1 MAGGDFSQEAY
12 QALREAY
19 ANELV
24 TQEEAEIQGVSVMG
38 QSLSTETIPV
48 DSPWLDKVGLEQYPT
63 GKSAYADG
71 PQRTPEEVLEI
82 MRASVAKREAD
93 EDEAEEKETEEESMS
108 DEEVDNLIE
117 SILDDEDED
126 EDDTEES
133 EDGDSEEDDDDEDEE
148 SEAEETEPSAS
159 TETSEDDEEEDDD
172 EEGGSSEEGD
182 GPEDEESGS
191 GDVDELSPDDIA
203 AEIEAL
209 RAELDSLSFRPEEP
223 QDDE

>member
-19 ANELV
+19 ANEMV

-63 GKSAYADG
+63 GKSAYSDE

-82 MRASVAKREAD
+82 MRASVAKRDAEEAD
-93 EDEAEEKETEEESMS
+93 EVEKTEEDESMS

-117 SILDDEDED
+117 SILDDEDE
-126 EDDTEES
+126 TEGEK
-133 EDGDSEEDDDDEDEE
+133 
-148 SEAEETEPSAS
+148 
-159 TETSEDDEEEDDD
+159 EEEDDD
-172 EEGGSSEEGD
+172 SEETEEEGD
-182 GPEDEESGS
+182 DEEEEDDVEDETVEETDEPADEESVS
-191 GDVDELSPDDIA
+191 EEVEEVEEEMSPDDIA
-203 AEIEAL
+203 SEIEAL
-209 RAELDSLSFRPEEP
+209 RAELDAMTFRPEE
-223 QDDE
+223 QSDDE

>member
-19 ANELV
+19 ANEMV

-63 GKSAYADG
+63 GKSAYSDE

-82 MRASVAKREAD
+82 MRASVAKRDEEEAD
-93 EDEAEEKETEEESMS
+93 EVEETEEDESMS

-117 SILDDEDED
+117 SILDDEDD
-126 EDDTEES
+126 EE
-133 EDGDSEEDDDDEDEE
+133 EDGDDSEETDDEEDDEEEEED
-148 SEAEETEPSAS
+148 
-159 TETSEDDEEEDDD
+159 EDDEEEDEEDDGEEEDD
-172 EEGGSSEEGD
+172 ESDDEPEDDESDSEE
-182 GPEDEESGS
+182 
-191 GDVDELSPDDIA
+191 VDEMSPDDIA
-203 AEIEAL
+203 YEIEAL
-209 RAELDSLSFRPEEP
+209 RAELDAMTFRPEE
-223 QDDE
+223 QSDDE

>member
-19 ANELV
+19 ANEMV

-63 GKSAYADG
+63 GKSAYSDE

-82 MRASVAKREAD
+82 MRASVAKRDEEEAD
-93 EDEAEEKETEEESMS
+93 EVEETEEDESMS

-117 SILDDEDED
+117 SILDDEDE
-126 EDDTEES
+126 TEEGK
-133 EDGDSEEDDDDEDEE
+133 EEEGDSEETEEEESDEEEEEDSEDEE
-148 SEAEETEPSAS
+148 
-159 TETSEDDEEEDDD
+159 EDDGEEEDDD
-172 EEGGSSEEGD
+172 ESDDEPEDDESDSEE
-182 GPEDEESGS
+182 
-191 GDVDELSPDDIA
+191 VDDMSPDDIA
-203 AEIEAL
+203 YEIEAL
-209 RAELDSLSFRPEEP
+209 RAELDAMTFRPEE
-223 QDDE
+223 QSDDE

>member
-93 EDEAEEKETEEESMS
+93 EDEAEEKDTEEESMS

-117 SILDDEDED
+117 SILDDEDD
-126 EDDTEES
+126 NDTEET
-133 EDGDSEEDDDDEDEE
+133 EDGDSEEDDDGEDEE

-159 TETSEDDEEEDDD
+159 TETSEDDEEEDDG

>member
-48 DSPWLDKVGLEQYPT
+48 DSPWLDKVGLEQYPS
-63 GKSAYADG
+63 GKSAYSDE

-82 MRASVAKREAD
+82 MRASVAKRDAEEAD
-93 EDEAEEKETEEESMS
+93 EVEETEEDESMS

-126 EDDTEES
+126 EDEEEEGTEE
-133 EDGDSEEDDDDEDEE
+133 GDDEEEDEDEDEE
-148 SEAEETEPSAS
+148 
-159 TETSEDDEEEDDD
+159 DDGEEEDDD
-172 EEGGSSEEGD
+172 ESDSEEV
-182 GPEDEESGS
+182 EE
-191 GDVDELSPDDIA
+191 VEEEMSPDDIA
-203 AEIEAL
+203 SEIEAL
-209 RAELDSLSFRPEEP
+209 RAELDAMTFRPEE
-223 QDDE
+223 QSDDE

>member
-63 GKSAYADG
+63 GKSAYSDE

-82 MRASVAKREAD
+82 MRASVAKRDAEEAD
-93 EDEAEEKETEEESMS
+93 EVEETGEDESMS

-117 SILDDEDED
+117 SILDDEDD
-126 EDDTEES
+126 
-133 EDGDSEEDDDDEDEE
+133 EDGDDSEETEEGDEEEDEDEDEE
-148 SEAEETEPSAS
+148 DEG
-159 TETSEDDEEEDDD
+159 EEEDDD
-172 EEGGSSEEGD
+172 ESDEEPEDDESDSEEV
-182 GPEDEESGS
+182 EE
-191 GDVDELSPDDIA
+191 VEEEEMSPDDIA
-203 AEIEAL
+203 SEIEAL
-209 RAELDSLSFRPEEP
+209 RAELDAMTFRPEE
-223 QDDE
+223 QSDDE

>member
-19 ANELV
+19 ANEMV

-63 GKSAYADG
+63 GKSAYSDE

-82 MRASVAKREAD
+82 MRASVAKRDEEEAD
-93 EDEAEEKETEEESMS
+93 EVEETEEDESMS

-117 SILDDEDED
+117 SILDDEDE
-126 EDDTEES
+126 TEEEE
-133 EDGDSEEDDDDEDEE
+133 EDGDDSEETDD
-148 SEAEETEPSAS
+148 
-159 TETSEDDEEEDDD
+159 
-172 EEGGSSEEGD
+172 
-182 GPEDEESGS
+182 
-191 GDVDELSPDDIA
+191 
-203 AEIEAL
+203 
-209 RAELDSLSFRPEEP
+209 
-223 QDDE
+223 

>member
-19 ANELV
+19 ANEMV

-63 GKSAYADG
+63 GKSAYSDE

-82 MRASVAKREAD
+82 MRASVAKRDAEEAD
-93 EDEAEEKETEEESMS
+93 EVEETEEDESMS

-117 SILDDEDED
+117 SILDDEDE
-126 EDDTEES
+126 TEEGK
-133 EDGDSEEDDDDEDEE
+133 EEEGDSEETEEEESDEEEEEDSEDEE
-148 SEAEETEPSAS
+148 
-159 TETSEDDEEEDDD
+159 EDDGEEEDDD
-172 EEGGSSEEGD
+172 ESDDEPEDDESDSEE
-182 GPEDEESGS
+182 
-191 GDVDELSPDDIA
+191 VDEMSPDDIA
-203 AEIEAL
+203 YEIDAL
-209 RAELDSLSFRPEEP
+209 RAELDAMTFRPEE
-223 QDDE
+223 QSDDNSGEE

>member
-19 ANELV
+19 ANEMV

-63 GKSAYADG
+63 GKSAYSDE

-82 MRASVAKREAD
+82 MRASVAKRDEEEAD
-93 EDEAEEKETEEESMS
+93 EVEETEEDESMS

-117 SILDDEDED
+117 SILDDEDE
-126 EDDTEES
+126 TEEGK
-133 EDGDSEEDDDDEDEE
+133 EEEGDSEETEEEESDEEEEEDSEDEE
-148 SEAEETEPSAS
+148 
-159 TETSEDDEEEDDD
+159 EDDGEEEDDD
-172 EEGGSSEEGD
+172 ESNDEPEDYESDSEE
-182 GPEDEESGS
+182 
-191 GDVDELSPDDIA
+191 VDEMSPDDIA
-203 AEIEAL
+203 YEIEAL
-209 RAELDSLSFRPEEP
+209 RAELDAMTFRPEEQP
-223 QDDE
+223 DDE

>member
-19 ANELV
+19 ANEMV

-63 GKSAYADG
+63 GKSAYSDE

-82 MRASVAKREAD
+82 MRASVAKRDEEEAD
-93 EDEAEEKETEEESMS
+93 EVEETEEDESMS

-117 SILDDEDED
+117 SILDDEDE
-126 EDDTEES
+126 TEEGK
-133 EDGDSEEDDDDEDEE
+133 EEEGDSEETEEEESDEEEEEDSEDEE
-148 SEAEETEPSAS
+148 
-159 TETSEDDEEEDDD
+159 EDDGEEEDDD
-172 EEGGSSEEGD
+172 ESDDEPEDDESDSEE
-182 GPEDEESGS
+182 
-191 GDVDELSPDDIA
+191 VDEMSPDDIA
-203 AEIEAL
+203 YEIEAL
-209 RAELDSLSFRPEEP
+209 RAELDAMTFRPEE
-223 QDDE
+223 QSDDE

>member
-48 DSPWLDKVGLEQYPT
+48 DSPWLDKVGLEQYPS
-63 GKSAYADG
+63 GKSAYSDE

-82 MRASVAKREAD
+82 MRASVAKRDAEEAD
-93 EDEAEEKETEEESMS
+93 EVEETGEDESMS

-117 SILDDEDED
+117 SILDDEDD
-126 EDDTEES
+126 
-133 EDGDSEEDDDDEDEE
+133 EDGDDSEETEEDDDDEEDEDEDEDEDEE
-148 SEAEETEPSAS
+148 
-159 TETSEDDEEEDDD
+159 DDGEEEDDD
-172 EEGGSSEEGD
+172 ESDEEPADDESDSEEV
-182 GPEDEESGS
+182 EE
-191 GDVDELSPDDIA
+191 EMSPDDIA
-203 AEIEAL
+203 SEIEAL
-209 RAELDSLSFRPEEP
+209 RAELDAMTFRPEE
-223 QDDE
+223 QSDDE

>member
-19 ANELV
+19 ANEMV

-63 GKSAYADG
+63 GKSAYSDE

-82 MRASVAKREAD
+82 MRASVAKRDAEEAD
-93 EDEAEEKETEEESMS
+93 EVEKTEEDESMS

-117 SILDDEDED
+117 SILDDED
-126 EDDTEES
+126 DDDSEETE
-133 EDGDSEEDDDDEDEE
+133 EEDDDDEEEDEDEE
-148 SEAEETEPSAS
+148 
-159 TETSEDDEEEDDD
+159 DDGEEEDDD
-172 EEGGSSEEGD
+172 ESDEEPEDDESDSEEV
-182 GPEDEESGS
+182 EE
-191 GDVDELSPDDIA
+191 VEEEMSPDDIA
-203 AEIEAL
+203 SEIEAL
-209 RAELDSLSFRPEEP
+209 RAELDAMTFRPEEQP
-223 QDDE
+223 DDEQ

>member
-19 ANELV
+19 ANEMV

-63 GKSAYADG
+63 GKSAYSDE

-82 MRASVAKREAD
+82 MRASVAKRDAEEAD
-93 EDEAEEKETEEESMS
+93 ELGETEEDESMS

-126 EDDTEES
+126 EGEGEE
-133 EDGDSEEDDDDEDEE
+133 DDSEE
-148 SEAEETEPSAS
+148 T
-159 TETSEDDEEEDDD
+159 DDEEED
-172 EEGGSSEEGD
+172 
-182 GPEDEESGS
+182 EDEEEDDGEEEDDDGS
-191 GDVDELSPDDIA
+191 DEEPEDDESDSEEVEEVEEEMSPDDIA
-203 AEIEAL
+203 SEIEAL
-209 RAELDSLSFRPEEP
+209 RAELDAMTFRPEE
-223 QDDE
+223 QSDDE

>member
-63 GKSAYADG
+63 GKSAYSDE

-82 MRASVAKREAD
+82 MRASVAKRD
-93 EDEAEEKETEEESMS
+93 AEESDEVEETEEDESMS

-126 EDDTEES
+126 E
-133 EDGDSEEDDDDEDEE
+133 
-148 SEAEETEPSAS
+148 
-159 TETSEDDEEEDDD
+159 EDDEEPEDDESD
-172 EEGGSSEEGD
+172 SEEV
-182 GPEDEESGS
+182 EE
-191 GDVDELSPDDIA
+191 VEEEMSPDDIA
-203 AEIEAL
+203 SEIEAL
-209 RAELDSLSFRPEEP
+209 RAELDAMTFRPEE
-223 QDDE
+223 QSDDE

>member
-63 GKSAYADG
+63 GKSAYSDE

-82 MRASVAKREAD
+82 MRASVAKRDAEEAD
-93 EDEAEEKETEEESMS
+93 EVEETEEDESMS

-117 SILDDEDED
+117 SILDDEDDDSEETEEEDDEED
-126 EDDTEES
+126 EDE
-133 EDGDSEEDDDDEDEE
+133 DEDEE
-148 SEAEETEPSAS
+148 
-159 TETSEDDEEEDDD
+159 DDGEEEDDD
-172 EEGGSSEEGD
+172 ESDEEPEDDESDSEEV
-182 GPEDEESGS
+182 EE
-191 GDVDELSPDDIA
+191 VEEEMSPDDIA
-203 AEIEAL
+203 SEIEAL
-209 RAELDSLSFRPEEP
+209 RAELDAMTFRPEEQP
-223 QDDE
+223 DDEQ

>member
-117 SILDDEDED
+117 SILDDEDD
-126 EDDTEES
+126 NDTEET
-133 EDGDSEEDDDDEDEE
+133 EDGDSEEEDDGENEE

>member
-93 EDEAEEKETEEESMS
+93 EGEAEEKETEEESMS

-117 SILDDEDED
+117 SILDDEDD
-126 EDDTEES
+126 NDTEET
-133 EDGDSEEDDDDEDEE
+133 EDGDSEEDDDGEDEE

-159 TETSEDDEEEDDD
+159 TETSEDDEEEDDG

>member
-48 DSPWLDKVGLEQYPT
+48 DSPWLDKVGLEQYPS
-63 GKSAYADG
+63 GKSAYSDE

-82 MRASVAKREAD
+82 MRASVAKRDAEEAD
-93 EDEAEEKETEEESMS
+93 EVEETEEDESMS

-117 SILDDEDED
+117 SILDDEDDEDGDDSEETEEEDDEED
-126 EDDTEES
+126 EDE
-133 EDGDSEEDDDDEDEE
+133 DED
-148 SEAEETEPSAS
+148 
-159 TETSEDDEEEDDD
+159 EEDDD
-172 EEGGSSEEGD
+172 ESDEEPEDDESDSEEV
-182 GPEDEESGS
+182 EE
-191 GDVDELSPDDIA
+191 VEEEMSPDDIA
-203 AEIEAL
+203 SEIEAL
-209 RAELDSLSFRPEEP
+209 RAELDAMTFRPEE
-223 QDDE
+223 QSDDE

>member
-19 ANELV
+19 ANEMV

-63 GKSAYADG
+63 GKSAYSDE

-82 MRASVAKREAD
+82 MRASVAKRDAEEAD
-93 EDEAEEKETEEESMS
+93 EVEETEEDESMS

-117 SILDDEDED
+117 SILDDED
-126 EDDTEES
+126 
-133 EDGDSEEDDDDEDEE
+133 
-148 SEAEETEPSAS
+148 
-159 TETSEDDEEEDDD
+159 
-172 EEGGSSEEGD
+172 
-182 GPEDEESGS
+182 
-191 GDVDELSPDDIA
+191 
-203 AEIEAL
+203 
-209 RAELDSLSFRPEEP
+209 
-223 QDDE
+223 

>member
-19 ANELV
+19 ANEMV

-63 GKSAYADG
+63 GKSAYSDE

-82 MRASVAKREAD
+82 MRASVAKRDAEEAD
-93 EDEAEEKETEEESMS
+93 EVEETEEDESMS

-117 SILDDEDED
+117 SILDDEDETEGEKD
-126 EDDTEES
+126 EEEEEE
-133 EDGDSEEDDDDEDEE
+133 EDDSEETEE
-148 SEAEETEPSAS
+148 G
-159 TETSEDDEEEDDD
+159 DEEEDDGE
-172 EEGGSSEEGD
+172 EEGEEESEEE
-182 GPEDEESGS
+182 PEGEESES
-191 GDVDELSPDDIA
+191 EEVEEEEEEMSPDDIA
-203 AEIEAL
+203 SEIEAL
-209 RAELDSLSFRPEEP
+209 RAELDAMTFRPEE
-223 QDDE
+223 QSDDE

>member
-117 SILDDEDED
+117 SILDDEDD
-126 EDDTEES
+126 NDTEET
-133 EDGDSEEDDDDEDEE
+133 EDGDSEEDDDGEDEE

-159 TETSEDDEEEDDD
+159 TETSEDDEEEDDG